1 MLLSLGEELSESG
14 AAYDGIERMRIF
26 LVSPYT
32 IENFAK
38 IHEVR
43 AELFKKEHYLASTL
57 VIVHQLARKGAML
70 EIDCDTV
77 VIKAKG

>member
-1 MLLSLGEELSESG
+1 
-14 AAYDGIERMRIF
+14 MRIF

-43 AELFKKEHYLASTL
+43 AELFKTEHYSVSTL

-70 EIDCDTV
+70 EIDYDTV
-77 VIKAKG
+77 IIKAKG